1 MSHTSPSQTPM
12 RKEAL
17 TRHVRRAARGS
28 LVSVPEA
35 SIESEVPPQ
44 VTRATRSQSA
54 SGKSGIMS
62 IENGRRS
69 TVSLG
74 ADNGT
79 ASAAAVAAER
89 LRCPICGVAAPSLF
103 ALNLHLDDT
112 HFAGESNVV
121 RREAAQDDLEEVKS
135 AILGL
140 FRGAGRAMRGLSSTD
155 SDNSADTRA
164 ESTERRDGA
173 DSGFVTREHWQ
184 QEAARCGEPACGAAP
199 TINCRLCG
207 RLMCAQHCTRQLR
220 LSATAQVVGRSG
232 YPCRVC
238 NECAIRTALVEGQ
251 TRSHTRTFTHLR
263 RRTADAAALAGTRIE
278 RRLER
283 LAVVHGEWQRT
294 STSLIAGARRRALQ
308 DAEQTVVVWQDDAE
322 VSSCFLCERAFGLA
336 ARRHHCRLCGRV
348 LCNGRACSTL
358 LAVPLPQRDGAG
370 FSQTEHADIRSC
382 RECTHVVERHRDRI
396 ARAAPRAPELMRLY
410 EHIRSSMALV
420 EEYLPTF
427 NALAIRLHRS
437 NSPGSNASPGG
448 LPDLPRAARIRK
460 QLTAAFAEMDQ
471 VSKRIAMLPAASAGD
486 SRLHSAIRRAVAQY
500 LQLHMF
506 PLTMLPRPP
515 RRPASMLGSNSAE
528 PMVESPAGSLPS
540 SVSTSVGPGRPTT
553 FLAAASDCSDVAS
566 VEESSTANDSG
577 NSPYADRSS
586 SAGAA
591 KTLVQSVGGAASG
604 LASSLLSLTRS
615 KPKPDAFGEHD
626 ERVRQALAADP
637 TKAHRIASMPTDE
650 KLASLDVLRDQR
662 QRVLGYIGEAQR
674 ERRLEDAAS
683 LQTSLDELDIELS
696 LIERSL

>member
-1 MSHTSPSQTPM
+1 MSSPSQTPM

-28 LVSVPEA
+28 LVPVPETSA
-35 SIESEVPPQ
+35 EPQVPPQ
-44 VTRATRSQSA
+44 VTRAARSQSA
-54 SGKSGIMS
+54 SGNSGIMS
-62 IENGRRS
+62 LENGRRS

-74 ADNGT
+74 AVEGT
-79 ASAAAVAAER
+79 SAAAAAER

-112 HFAGESNVV
+112 HFAGESSGV

-140 FRGAGRAMRGLSSTD
+140 FRGAGRAMRGLSNSD
-155 SDNSADTRA
+155 SDNSADMRA
-164 ESTERRDGA
+164 AGAERRDGA
-173 DSGFVTREHWQ
+173 DSGLVTRAHWQ
-184 QEAARCGEPACGAAP
+184 QEAARCGEPACGAPPA
-199 TINCRLCG
+199 INCRLCG

-220 LSATAQVVGRSG
+220 LSATAQLAGRNG
-232 YPCRVC
+232 HLCRVC
-238 NECAIRTALVEGQ
+238 DECATRTAFVEGQ
-251 TRSHTRTFTHLR
+251 TRSHTRAFSHLR

-294 STSLIAGARRRALQ
+294 STSLVASTRRRELQ

-322 VSSCFLCERAFGLA
+322 APSCFLCERVFGLA
-336 ARRHHCRLCGRV
+336 VRRHHCRLCGRV
-348 LCNGRACSTL
+348 VCNGRTCSML
-358 LAVPLPQRDGAG
+358 LAVPLPQRDGTG

-410 EHIRSSMALV
+410 EHIRTSMALV

-427 NALAIRLHRS
+427 NTLAMRLHQS
-437 NSPGSNASPGG
+437 SPNPSASPGG
-448 LPDLPRAARIRK
+448 PPDLPRAARIRK

-471 VSKRIAMLPAASAGD
+471 VSKRIAALPAASTGD
-486 SRLHSAIRRAVAQY
+486 SRLHAAIRRAVAQY

-515 RRPASMLGSNSAE
+515 RRPASILGSSSAE
-528 PMVESPAGSLPS
+528 PTTVESPAGSLTS
-540 SVSTSVGPGRPTT
+540 SVSTSVGLGRP
-553 FLAAASDCSDVAS
+553 AALTAMASDGSDVAS
-566 VEESSTANDSG
+566 VEEGSTATGSG
-577 NSPYADRSS
+577 NSPHADRNNSS
-586 SAGAA
+586 KGAA

-604 LASSLLSLTRS
+604 LASSLMSLTRS
-615 KPKPDAFGEHD
+615 KPKPDESDEHD
-626 ERVRQALAADP
+626 ERIRQALAADP
-637 TKAHRIASMPTDE
+637 AKAHRIASMPADE

-683 LQTSLDELDIELS
+683 LQASLDELDIELS
-696 LIERSL
+696 LMERSL

>member
-1 MSHTSPSQTPM
+1 MSSPSQTPM

-28 LVSVPEA
+28 LVPVPETSA
-35 SIESEVPPQ
+35 RHEVPPQ
-44 VTRATRSQSA
+44 AIRATRSQSA

-74 ADNGT
+74 AVEGT
-79 ASAAAVAAER
+79 AVAAER

-112 HFAGESNVV
+112 HFAGEGSGV
-121 RREAAQDDLEEVKS
+121 RREAAQDDLEEMKS

-140 FRGAGRAMRGLSSTD
+140 FRGAGRAMRGLSND
-155 SDNSADTRA
+155 SDNSADMQA
-164 ESTERRDGA
+164 ASTDRRDGA
-173 DSGFVTREHWQ
+173 DSGLVTRAHWQ
-184 QEAARCGEPACGAAP
+184 QEAARCGEPACGAPPA
-199 TINCRLCG
+199 INCRLCG

-220 LSATAQVVGRSG
+220 LSATAQLAGRNG
-232 YPCRVC
+232 HPCRVC
-238 NECAIRTALVEGQ
+238 DECATRTAFVEGQ
-251 TRSHTRTFTHLR
+251 TRSHTRAFSHLR

-283 LAVVHGEWQRT
+283 LAVVHGEWQQT
-294 STSLIAGARRRALQ
+294 STSLVATTRRRELQ

-322 VSSCFLCERAFGLA
+322 APSCFLCERAFGLA
-336 ARRHHCRLCGRV
+336 VRRHHCRLCGRV
-348 LCNGRACSTL
+348 VCNGRACSAL
-358 LAVPLPQRDGAG
+358 LAVPLPQRDGPG

-396 ARAAPRAPELMRLY
+396 ARAAPRAPELTRLY

-427 NALAIRLHRS
+427 NALAMRLHQ
-437 NSPGSNASPGG
+437 NSPGTSASPGG
-448 LPDLPRAARIRK
+448 PPDLPRAARIRK

-471 VSKRIAMLPAASAGD
+471 MSKRIAALPAASSGD

-515 RRPASMLGSNSAE
+515 RRPASILGSSSAE
-528 PMVESPAGSLPS
+528 PVVESPAGSLTS
-540 SVSTSVGPGRPTT
+540 SVSTSVGPGRP
-553 FLAAASDCSDVAS
+553 AAFTAMASDGSDVAS
-566 VEESSTANDSG
+566 VEEGSTATGSG
-577 NSPYADRSS
+577 NSPHADCSS
-586 SAGAA
+586 SSKGTA

-604 LASSLLSLTRS
+604 LASSLMSLTRS
-615 KPKPDAFGEHD
+615 KPKPDASDEHD

-637 TKAHRIASMPTDE
+637 TKAHRIASMPADE

-683 LQTSLDELDIELS
+683 LQISLDELDIELS